1 MQFPAAQNAGGEDS
15 KSFLKLKDKESVR
28 GVFRGDPVDFKQ
40 HWITG
45 TRPILCT
52 GPGCPTCAADPTKKP
67 SFRFRINILVK
78 DEKGGYISKI
88 FEQGWTVYLQLA
100 DLHKVYPL
108 DQTVMR
114 ITRSGS
120 GQNDTHYSI
129 LPEPRGEVT
138 PQMEAI
144 LAKVPLQVLQ
154 HTSQPSE
161 PSEEPPHPVET
172 QSEPTFLEQDLPF

>member
-1 MQFPAAQNAGGEDS
+1 MQFLAAQNGGGEDS

-28 GVFRGDPVDFKQ
+28 GVFRGDPYDFKK
-40 HWITG
+40 HWTG
-45 TRPILCT
+45 TRSEVCL
-52 GPGCPTCAADPTKKP
+52 GQGCALCAADPGKKP

-78 DEKGGYISKI
+78 DEKGAYVSKI

-108 DQTVMR
+108 DKTVMR

-129 LPEPRGEVT
+129 LPEPRGDVT
-138 PQMEAI
+138 PQMEA
-144 LAKVPLQVLQ
+144 LFSKVPLQVL
-154 HTSQPSE
+154 HHGGDVTPSHQPE
-161 PSEEPPHPVET
+161 QPPHPVD
-172 QSEPTFLEQDLPF
+172 SEPPFIEEDLPF